1 MYRLVIT
8 LLAALW
14 LTLSAAAHAEPPP
27 PADFPIG
34 DAYAAIDKFSQAM
47 TTNVEIALGSGA
59 VSEVVNVL
67 FLGLAISLFV
77 WKFVGYA
84 LRGFDVMDI
93 IELMLTIVFVYI
105 LLSSYRAIFPTLFQG
120 ASYIGNAI
128 GNGLVGSPP
137 NEGFA
142 QSMMNSFSKMT
153 FEPQCIALDCL
164 GKGIM
169 ALVATIL
176 GWIAVLLLGIIAMLV
191 ELWTTWGFH
200 IAYAIGWVMIPF
212 MLYERLHFL
221 FDGWLKFFF
230 GMAVY
235 SIIAKVNLALVF
247 LSIQLFLGSGG
258 GVGGGAPAPFKIEGL
273 FDIAG
278 LLVFVT
284 VGIFSLLAT
293 GRFAQ
298 SIVMGAGGGGIG
310 GMVQSAA
317 KAGANLAS
325 GGAGAIAGA
334 MKR

>member
-1 MYRLVIT
+1 MRRLLSV
-8 LLAALW
+8 LLAVW
-14 LTLSAAAHAEPPP
+14 LGCCMAAAHAAA
-27 PADFPIG
+27 PAAPSFPIG
-34 DAYAAIDKFSQAM
+34 DAYTAIDKFGAAM
-47 TTNVEIALGSGA
+47 TTNVEAALGSGA
-59 VSEVVNVL
+59 VSQVVNVL

-93 IELMLTIVFVYI
+93 IELMLTIMFVYI
-105 LLSSYRAIFPTLFQG
+105 LLSSYTKIFPTLFDG
-120 ASYIGNAI
+120 ARYIGNAI
-128 GNGLVGSPP
+128 GNGLIGSPP
-137 NEGFA
+137 TEGFA
-142 QSMMNSFSKMT
+142 RSMMTQFEKMT
-153 FEPQCIALDCL
+153 FEPQCLALDCL
-164 GKGIM
+164 SKGIM
-169 ALVATIL
+169 ALVATII

-235 SIIAKVNLALVF
+235 AIIAKVNLALVF
-247 LSIQLFLGSGG
+247 LSIQLFLGSGP
-258 GVGGGAPAPFKIEGL
+258 VNGGGPAPFKVAGL

-278 LLVFVT
+278 LLVFVV

-310 GMVQSAA
+310 GMVQSMA
-317 KAGANLAS
+317 KAGANMAS